1 MQVQSRKTFVNFVG
15 AFVIYYLIDHSLNI
29 PSDLIPISLKLI
41 AKFFTFLR
49 NYQDH
54 KDRLINDNVHK
65 ISSISG
71 FISFDFNT
79 SVLTVK

>member
-1 MQVQSRKTFVNFVG
+1 MQVQCRKTFVNFVG
-15 AFVIYYLIDHSLNI
+15 AFLIYYLIDHFLNI

-54 KDRLINDNVHK
+54 KGRLINYSARK
-65 ISSISG
+65 ISSISV

-79 SVLTVK
+79 SVSTVK